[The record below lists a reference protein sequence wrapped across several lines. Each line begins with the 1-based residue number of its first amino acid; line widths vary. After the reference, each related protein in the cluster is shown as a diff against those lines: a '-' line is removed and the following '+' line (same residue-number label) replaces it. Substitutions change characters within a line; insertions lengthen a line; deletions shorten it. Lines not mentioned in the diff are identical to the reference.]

1 VLVGVRVEG
10 GDAGRRGALM
20 EAYKREDGM
29 IVIEMTPDEA
39 EVFARRMA
47 ESTGLPEGELVLVVE
62 EVHG

>member
-1 VLVGVRVEG
+1 
-10 GDAGRRGALM
+10 M